1 MSIAVRQSPAEV
13 DAASRRAVALPDFF
27 RRRREALVDQA
38 IQVAKD
44 YGYAQY
50 TTTIRAAWIEAI
62 DTLTECVATYF
73 ASEAVTTCNPEAEI
87 DFQRDRR
94 FALLRDVAKRHRAI
108 GVTLQLYLGLFK
120 HFRNLYLE
128 ALQELPGDAEAVA
141 EAREQLRG
149 FFDAAEL
156 SVGADWAEATE
167 DERLMELQARTRSV
181 ALDKDRYF
189 SVFESLRD
197 PAFLLDRQ
205 RRLLNANQ
213 AAAELFVGE
222 ASAGEIV
229 YLTSMRGRKTPLE
242 EVLKTASRAGEGD
255 DRSVWLDTRRG
266 PMCFDL
272 RERAIHDA
280 LENTKL
286 GHVVILHDVTP
297 HRRATEDAV
306 RARRAMS
313 TFLATMSHEIRT
325 PLHGVLGATELL
337 RDADSERHGT
347 YVNAI
352 ETAGRHLLQT
362 LNKVLDYSRLE
373 ARPPDPTPQPCE
385 LRAVFGEYGHFA
397 SIWAR
402 RANIPLALSVARNLP
417 HCAMIDWE
425 MTQQVLTNLVS
436 NAIRHDSGGGVTIA
450 VRRRRPSSGQPF
462 LRFEVLDSGPGIAH
476 GDAGTL
482 FEPFGVRSP
491 GTASDSGAGLG
502 LAICRRLVEAMG
514 GTIGFRNRRAGGAAF
529 WFDLPYERIST
540 PAGQVSGRA
549 LTEASTAKAE
559 GRLHCLLVDD
569 DKISRMVTANQL
581 KRHGLFVVEAESAAE
596 AEARAAETAFDV
608 FIVDYHLAD
617 GDGASLVS
625 RLRRRRTGPP
635 TARYISLTANADLV
649 AKADGDGHP
658 FDALLAKPA
667 AGESLIAAILSAK
680 APCPPIP
687 QRLDAPPNLSEL
699 SPRIVDAM
707 ADAFTAQW
715 DGEVAKFR
723 GAMERGEIHRLADLA
738 HRVAS
743 SCAVM
748 GITDLA
754 AMLRDLEY
762 ECRHGRREPDLRT
775 WQARLDPQL
784 RRAPMRARALAAEV
798 AR

>member
-1 MSIAVRQSPAEV
+1 MSFAVRQGPAEA
-13 DAASRRAVALPDFF
+13 DTAARCAALLPDFF
-27 RRRREALVDQA
+27 RGQRESLVDQA

-44 YGYAQY
+44 FGYAQY

-62 DTLTECVATYF
+62 DTLNECLDGYLAADAAMIGT
-73 ASEAVTTCNPEAEI
+73 PEADI
-87 DFQRDRR
+87 DFQRDPR
-94 FALLRDVAKRHRAI
+94 FVLMRDVAKRHRAI

-128 ALQELPGDAEAVA
+128 ALDGLPGDAAFSA
-141 EAREQLRG
+141 TARKRLQG

-156 SVGADWAEATE
+156 GVGADWAEATE
-167 DERLMELQARTRSV
+167 DERLMELQARARSV

-229 YLTSMRGRKTPLE
+229 YLTSMQGRRTPLE
-242 EVLKTASRAGEGD
+242 EVLKTASRAGKGE
-255 DRSVWLDTRRG
+255 DRAVWLDTRRG

-280 LENTKL
+280 LDNTQL
-286 GHVVILHDVTP
+286 GHVVILHDVTT

-337 RDADSERHGT
+337 RDAGSEHHGT
-347 YVNAI
+347 YVDAI

-373 ARPPDPTPQPCE
+373 ARPPDPTPRPCR
-385 LRAVFGEYGHFA
+385 LRAVFEEYGHFA

-402 RANIPLALSVARNLP
+402 RAKIPLTLRVAGNLP
-417 HCAMIDWE
+417 QCAMIDWE

-436 NAIRHDSGGGVTIA
+436 NAIRHDGGGGVTI
-450 VRRRRPSSGQPF
+450 VIRRRKSSGESRF
-462 LRFEVLDSGPGIAH
+462 LRFEVLDNGPGIAP
-476 GDAGTL
+476 GEADTL
-482 FEPFGVRSP
+482 FEPFGARPPGRS
-491 GTASDSGAGLG
+491 GSGGAGLG
-502 LAICRRLVEAMG
+502 LAIARRLIEAMG
-514 GTIGFRNRRAGGAAF
+514 GAIGYRCRRAGGAAF
-529 WFDLPYERIST
+529 WFDLPYDRVVPRASAGARSPLAEAR
-540 PAGQVSGRA
+540 PARSSGCLR
-549 LTEASTAKAE
+549 
-559 GRLHCLLVDD
+559 CLLVDD
-569 DKISRMVTANQL
+569 DRISRMVTAEQL
-581 KRHGLFVVEAESAAE
+581 RRHGLAVTEVETASAAL
-596 AEARAAETAFDV
+596 ARAKATPFDV
-608 FIVDYHLAD
+608 FLVDFHLPD
-617 GDGASLVS
+617 GDGATLVS
-625 RLRRRRTGPP
+625 RLRRESRVHAE
-635 TARYISLTANADLV
+635 ARFVALTANADIV
-649 AKADGDGHP
+649 AQADGGGRP
-658 FDALLAKPA
+658 FDALLAKPV
-667 AGESLIAAILSAK
+667 AGEALIAAIGAAG
-680 APCPPIP
+680 APCPPAQP
-687 QRLDAPPNLSEL
+687 MGAPRSLSEL

-707 ADAFTAQW
+707 AEAFTSQW
-715 DGEVAKFR
+715 DGEVTKFWV
-723 GAMERGEIHRLADLA
+723 AVAEGEPRRLADLA

-754 AMLRDLEY
+754 GLLRDLEF
-762 ECRHGRREPDLRT
+762 ECRHGETPPDLEA
-775 WQARLDPQL
+775 WRLRLEPQL
-784 RRAPMRARALAAEV
+784 RAAPKRARALAAEV